1 MLRTKNY
8 PDNARITHIGLLL
21 RKQYVHRKWS
31 IKVASDPA
39 MLEGAKTDNFSALP
53 MLARGRYVNIT
64 KNMEPNNS
72 SVEFSLVDSGSMT
85 EKKLGAFPKLYSWS
99 SKTLRTLESEQMAF
113 SHETIVDG
121 RKVEVVIPQLE
132 LARVSVL
139 QFTYLCQAAMTS
151 AGFSLDFDVSY
162 EENDDL
168 LTVNVL
174 NNRAISTS
182 VLKSNAFKTMMAW
195 LLFDTSAMNSF
206 KSIYRNL
213 QLEMQTDKNGWQTWN
228 FRFDLPNV
236 SGWRVKSLGRYS
248 SDKTQFLVEQIVG
261 LEITN
266 KVPSKVI
273 FKGDG
278 IFDTEIEPRD
288 KINENKQGSNVVDTT
303 PVLDS
308 SAIPNDEHVKLFKNE
323 NFSLSF
329 SHDIKVETQ
338 AKKRRISRAEDLS
351 NESNDARNTNQRAAS
366 TDEPSTAGDSRA
378 VSLSASGELGI
389 SQKEAANRFK
399 LFQDMLQSLEQV
411 KWLSVSPDRKISEL
425 RRVRNSR
432 LHKLKTDH
440 SLRCIQCVQV
450 SMLGTSRTPQKDF
463 LIVEVDVSDGISPL
477 STLVVHSVDMDD
489 WDDIYISIKKGLV
502 ANSLSWPTDLLMS
515 YKRSKKLNY
524 SLVKHPSD
532 LKNDQDSARRWAIAI
547 ERKLK

>member
-8 PDNARITHIGLLL
+8 PDNAQITHIGLLL
-21 RKQYVHRKWS
+21 KKQHVHHKWS
-31 IKVASDPA
+31 IKVASFPV
-39 MLEGAKTDNFSALP
+39 MLEGAKTENFSALP

-64 KNMEPNNS
+64 KHIEPKNS
-72 SVEFSLVDSGSMT
+72 SIEFSFGDSVSIT
-85 EKKLGAFPKLYSWS
+85 EKRLGVFSNLSPKSEYIE
-99 SKTLRTLESEQMAF
+99 KLESEQMAF
-113 SHETIVDG
+113 SFEVMLDD
-121 RKVEVVIPQLE
+121 RKVEVLIPQLE

-139 QFTYLCQAAMTS
+139 QFSYLCRASMTS
-151 AGFSLDFDVSY
+151 TGFSLDFDVSY

-168 LTVNVL
+168 LTVNVV
-174 NNRAISTS
+174 NNKAVATS
-182 VLKSNAFKTMMAW
+182 VLKSNAFKTLMAW

-236 SGWRVKSLGRYS
+236 SGWKLKSLGRYS

-308 SAIPNDEHVKLFKNE
+308 SAIPNDEYVELFKNE

-338 AKKRRISRAEDLS
+338 AKKRIISRAEDRS
-351 NESNDARNTNQRAAS
+351 NESNDARNTDQRAAS

-378 VSLSASGELGI
+378 VSLSASGELSI

-399 LFQDMLQSLEQV
+399 LFQEMLQFLEQV

-440 SLRCIQCVQV
+440 SPRCIQCVQV
-450 SMLGTSRTPQKDF
+450 SMLGTRIAPQKDF
-463 LIVEVDVSDGISPL
+463 FIVEVDVSDGISPL
-477 STLVVHSVDMDD
+477 STLVVHSVDIDD
-489 WDDIYISIKKGLV
+489 WDNIYASIKNGLV
-502 ANSLSWPTDLLMS
+502 ANSLSWPTDLLKS